1 MQIKVAKIEEEK
13 KQLQYN
19 IRAQDENLD
28 KMKNAI
34 KQSEESKKAITKENQ
49 RLLKDLKDSHTHKV

>member
-13 KQLQYN
+13 KQLQYT
-19 IRAQDENLD
+19 IRAQDKNLD

-49 RLLKDLKDSHTHKV
+49 QLLKDLKNSHTHKV